1 MILAGDIGGTK
12 TKLALY
18 SVQDDKVVPTA
29 KKTFSSKDYSSLE
42 AVLREF
48 LAGSTA
54 PITAACFGV
63 AGPVIGGT
71 SKTPNLPWFL
81 DSRELA
87 RCLGLDSVTLIN
99 DLEATGYSFFMHPET
114 DQIVS
119 VAPFNNLP
127 NQYRISID
135 GEQKWFAQ

>member
-1 MILAGDIGGTK
+1 MADLAT
-12 TKLALY
+12 L
-18 SVQDDKVVPTA
+18 DKAFHYIMRSFIETG
-29 KKTFSSKDYSSLE
+29 
-42 AVLREF
+42 R
-48 LAGSTA
+48 A
-54 PITAACFGV
+54 PHYA
-63 AGPVIGGT
+63 
-71 SKTPNLPWFL
+71 
-81 DSRELA
+81 ELA
-87 RCLGLDSVTLIN
+87 VGLKISIDEGRQLFH